1 MNLVLRHAAPTN
13 EKEPRVR
20 NQAKPQ
26 IQDLFSASF
35 RQSTK
40 DTETVPLCK
49 IPQLKMNSREAE
61 MEQEVRQA
69 TDEVRRAKEAHAACE
84 AGTLESLNTLRQV
97 RDADR
102 RLLEVLRS
110 QQSTFDRWNANM
122 QAALVIIHQRRQ
134 NNR

>member
-61 MEQEVRQA
+61 MEQEVQQA
-69 TDEVRRAKEAHAACE
+69 ADEVRRAKEAHAACE

-102 RLLEVLRS
+102 RLLEVLRR
-110 QQSTFDRWNANM
+110 QSSTIDAGNANM
-122 QAALVIIHQRRQ
+122 KAALVIIHQRRQ

>member
-110 QQSTFDRWNANM
+110 QQSTFDTWNANM